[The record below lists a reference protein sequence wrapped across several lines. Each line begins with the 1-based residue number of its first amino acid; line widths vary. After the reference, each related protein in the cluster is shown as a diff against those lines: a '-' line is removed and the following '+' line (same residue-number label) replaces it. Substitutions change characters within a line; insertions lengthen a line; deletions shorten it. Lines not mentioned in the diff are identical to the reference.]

1 MRRLRS
7 LRLELLVWLTL
18 PLAVVVAVNIWTTY
32 RSALDMAD
40 LITDRMLLASATAIA
55 EQTQV
60 NNNVVEAL
68 IPPVALEM
76 FDTGY
81 GDRVYYRVETAAD
94 SEEQGRLLAGYAD
107 LPLPPGRPGV
117 PADRPPAATSAPS
130 AAAKGA
136 ASAGFAA
143 IGGTPYTGRYRGQ
156 PLHLVAIDHAVVG
169 SPAVPAVRVMVGV
182 TLLAHGATVRRLW
195 LDALGQQV
203 LLLAAAGALGI
214 IGLARGLG
222 PLMRLRD
229 EVRDREPDQLEPYAL
244 ESVQSELRPL
254 VAAMN
259 HHMERVKKQMAAQ
272 RRFIA
277 NAAHQLRT
285 PLTVLNMQATYALRA
300 EEAGERATA
309 LGAIQAGTRRLAHL
323 AGQLLTLSRASPG
336 SRRPRHDA
344 VDLAALARQVLESLS
359 ALAVERRIDLGLDE
373 TARPVVSGD
382 ETMLR
387 EMLVNLVDNALR
399 YTPPGGSVTVALDQD
414 GDAAVLRVQD
424 TGPGIPAAEREQVF
438 ERFYRRQENATP
450 EHPTEGSGLGLA
462 IVKEVVDAAGGAITL
477 RDPPTGTGLVVE
489 VRLALRQ

>member
-1 MRRLRS
+1 VRKLRS

-60 NNNVVEAL
+60 DNNVVEAL

-81 GDRVYYRVETAAD
+81 GDRVYYRVETAAGT
-94 SEEQGRLLAGYAD
+94 EEKGRLLAGYAD
-107 LPLPPGRPGV
+107 LPLPPDQSGR
-117 PADRPPAATSAPS
+117 
-130 AAAKGA
+130 AAAGGS
-136 ASAGFAA
+136 SAEGVVRSADADFAA
-143 IGGTPYTGRYRGQ
+143 IGGIPYSGHYRGQ

-169 SPAVPAVRVMVGV
+169 SPTVAAVRVMVGV
-182 TLLAHGATVRRLW
+182 TLLSHGATVRRLW
-195 LDALGQQV
+195 LNALGQQV

-229 EVRDREPDQLEPYAL
+229 EVRDREPDQLEPFAL
-244 ESVQSELRPL
+244 DSVQSELRPL

-285 PLTVLNMQATYALRA
+285 PLTVLNMQATYALRENDA
-300 EEAGERATA
+300 SERATA
-309 LGAIQAGTRRLAHL
+309 LVAIQTGTRRLAHL

-336 SRRPRHDA
+336 SRRPRHDP
-344 VDLAALARQVLESLS
+344 VDLAAVARQVLESLS
-359 ALAVERRIDLGLDE
+359 ALAVERHLDLGLE
-373 TARPVVSGD
+373 EIVAPVVTGD

-414 GDAAVLRVQD
+414 GDEAVLRVQD

-477 RDPPTGTGLVVE
+477 RDPAEGTGLVVE
-489 VRLALRQ
+489 VRLALRE

>member
-1 MRRLRS
+1 VKYLRS

-18 PLAVVVAVNIWTTY
+18 PLAAVVAVNIWTTY

-68 IPPVALEM
+68 IPPVSLEM

-81 GDRVYYRVETAAD
+81 GDRVYYRVETAED
-94 SEEQGRLLAGYAD
+94 LPGKGRLLAGYDD
-107 LPLPPGRPGV
+107 LPLPPRE
-117 PADRPPAATSAPS
+117 AKDPAARQADADLVSV
-130 AAAKGA
+130 
-136 ASAGFAA
+136 
-143 IGGTPYTGRYRGQ
+143 GGTPYSGRYRNQ
-156 PLHLVAIDHAVVG
+156 RLHLMAIEHAVIG
-169 SPAVPAVRVMVGV
+169 SPGVGAVRVMVGV
-182 TLLAHGATVRRLW
+182 TLFAHGATVQRLW
-195 LDALGQQV
+195 LNALGQQV
-203 LLLAAAGALGI
+203 LLLAVAGALAI

-229 EVRDREPDQLEPYAL
+229 EVRNREPDQLEPFAP

-254 VAAMN
+254 VAALN
-259 HHMERVKKQMAAQ
+259 HHMDRVKKQMAAQ

-285 PLTVLNMQATYALRA
+285 PLTVLNMQATYALREDDA
-300 EEAGERATA
+300 AERASA
-309 LGAIQAGTRRLAHL
+309 LTAIQSGTRRLAHL

-336 SRRPRHDA
+336 SRRPRHDP
-344 VDLAALARQVLESLS
+344 VDLAAVARQVLESLS
-359 ALAVERRIDLGLDE
+359 ALAVERHIDLGLDGDV
-373 TARPVVSGD
+373 APVVTGD

-399 YTPPGGSVTVALDQD
+399 YTPGGGGVTVLLAEDD
-414 GDAAVLRVQD
+414 DAAVIIVQD
-424 TGPGIPAAEREQVF
+424 TGPGIPAAERDQVF

-462 IVKEVVDAAGGAITL
+462 IVKEVVDAAGGTIAL
-477 RDPPTGTGLVVE
+477 RDAAAGTGLVVE
-489 VRLALRQ
+489 VRLVRAGAR

>member
-1 MRRLRS
+1 MRYLRS

-18 PLAVVVAVNIWTTY
+18 PLAAVVAVNVWTTY
-32 RSALDMAD
+32 RAALNMAD

-81 GDRVYYRVETAAD
+81 GDRVYYRVEAAGD
-94 SEEQGRLLAGYAD
+94 GSEAGRLLAGYAD
-107 LPLPPGRPGV
+107 LP
-117 PADRPPAATSAPS
+117 APPAE
-130 AAAKGA
+130 A
-136 ASAGFAA
+136 ASGERSGADFAA
-143 IGGTPYTGRYRGQ
+143 IRGIPYRGHYRGQ
-156 PLHLVAIDHAVVG
+156 ELHLVAIDHAVIG
-169 SPAVPAVRVMVGV
+169 SPTVGAVRVMVGV
-182 TLLAHGATVRRLW
+182 TLLAHGETVQRLW
-195 LDALGQQV
+195 LNALGQQV
-203 LLLAAAGALGI
+203 LLLAAAGALAI

-229 EVRDREPDQLEPYAL
+229 EVRNREPDQLEPFVAD
-244 ESVQSELRPL
+244 SVQNELRPL
-254 VAAMN
+254 VAALN

-285 PLTVLNMQATYALRA
+285 PLTVLNMQATYALRETDA
-300 EEAGERATA
+300 QERATA
-309 LGAIQAGTRRLAHL
+309 LSAIQGGTRRLAHL

-336 SRRPRHDA
+336 SRRPRHDP
-344 VDLAALARQVLESLS
+344 VDLGAVSRQVLESLS
-359 ALAVERRIDLGLDE
+359 ALAVERQIDLGLE
-373 TARPVVSGD
+373 EVVAPVVTGD

-399 YTPPGGSVTVALDQD
+399 YTPAGGSVTVALDQD
-414 GDAAVLRVQD
+414 GGTAILRVQD

-438 ERFYRRQENATP
+438 ERFYRRQENASP

-462 IVKEVVDAAGGAITL
+462 IVKEVVDAAGGSIAL
-477 RDPPTGTGLVVE
+477 SDPPEGSGLVVE
-489 VRLALRQ
+489 VRLAVRG